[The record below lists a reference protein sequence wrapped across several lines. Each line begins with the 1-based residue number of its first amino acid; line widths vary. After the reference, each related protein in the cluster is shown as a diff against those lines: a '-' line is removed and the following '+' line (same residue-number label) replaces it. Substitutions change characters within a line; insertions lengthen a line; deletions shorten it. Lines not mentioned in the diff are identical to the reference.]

1 MLTNVLERGQ
11 RKCEQYWPDQGPQEH
26 GLFTVA
32 LADQQ
37 VFADYT
43 IRTLQ
48 VVVSLSPSHS
58 LLDSIPPPMYPF
70 PLSPYAEEW
79 EYEEG
84 DPVPFHSLAR
94 PWCS

>member
-26 GLFTVA
+26 GPFTVT

-48 VVVSLSPSHS
+48 VVVRLSSS
-58 LLDSIPPPMYPF
+58 
-70 PLSPYAEEW
+70 
-79 EYEEG
+79 
-84 DPVPFHSLAR
+84 
-94 PWCS
+94 